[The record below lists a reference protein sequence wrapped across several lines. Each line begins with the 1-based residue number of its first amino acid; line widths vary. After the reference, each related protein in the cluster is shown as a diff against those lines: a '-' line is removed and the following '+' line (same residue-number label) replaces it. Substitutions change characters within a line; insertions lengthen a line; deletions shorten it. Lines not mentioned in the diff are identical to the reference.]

1 MCNKRGIIGFA
12 IVLGIFAVIGSGPLN
27 LAASAEQ
34 VYDVDACVSM
44 ELSTLVR
51 SQEITIL
58 AWDAKGIM
66 RSNNE
71 GKVFDNCTVHSQGVT
86 STEGK
91 NRTIYGYMK
100 YLDPDGD
107 FVIFR
112 YTLNPGE
119 KAATTTLMFGTCKW
133 KGITGGGKAK
143 RIAGGKPVAEGTIQF
158 CNNHKGTFTVPE

>member
-1 MCNKRGIIGFA
+1 MHNKREVIGFA
-12 IVLGIFAVIGSGPLN
+12 IVLCICAVIGLSPLN
-27 LAASAEQ
+27 LAEGAEQ
-34 VYDVDACVSM
+34 VYDVDVCVSM
-44 ELSTLVR
+44 ELSPLIR

-58 AWDAKGIM
+58 AWDGKGIM

-71 GKVFDNCTVHSQGVT
+71 NKVFNNYTAHVQGVT
-86 STEGK
+86 TIEGK
-91 NRTIYGYMK
+91 NRTVYGHLK

-119 KAATTTLMFGTCKW
+119 QAAMSTLVFGTGKW

-143 RIAGGKPVAEGTIQF
+143 RIAKGKPVAEGTIQF
-158 CNNHKGTFTVPE
+158 CNNHKGTFTVP

>member
-1 MCNKRGIIGFA
+1 MKTRC
-12 IVLGIFAVIGSGPLN
+12 VISL
-27 LAASAEQ
+27 LVVATFVFFSQSAAESAEE

-44 ELSTLVR
+44 DLSPLVR

-58 AWDAKGIM
+58 NFDGKGIM

-71 GKVFDNCTVHSQGVT
+71 SKVFDNSTVHTQGVT
-86 STEGK
+86 TIEGK
-91 NRTIYGYMK
+91 KRTVYCHLK

-119 KAATTTLMFGTCKW
+119 KEATTTLMFGTGKW

-143 RIAGGKPVAEGTIQF
+143 RIAGGKPVVEGTIQF
-158 CNNHKGTFTVPE
+158 CNNHKGTFTMPE

>member
-1 MCNKRGIIGFA
+1 MYNKKKYIGLALALCICTA
-12 IVLGIFAVIGSGPLN
+12 IGLSPLN
-27 LAASAEQ
+27 LAEGAEQ
-34 VYDVDACVSM
+34 VYDVDACVSAD
-44 ELSTLVR
+44 LSPLVH

-58 AWDAKGIM
+58 AWNAKGIM

-71 GKVFDNCTVHSQGVT
+71 DKVFDNFTVQAQGVT
-86 STEGK
+86 AIEGK

-119 KAATTTLMFGTCKW
+119 KESSTTLMFGTGKW
-133 KGITGGGKAK
+133 KGIAGGGKAK
-143 RIAGGKPVAEGTIQF
+143 QIARGKPVAEGTIQY
-158 CNNHKGTFTVPE
+158 CNNHKGTFTLP